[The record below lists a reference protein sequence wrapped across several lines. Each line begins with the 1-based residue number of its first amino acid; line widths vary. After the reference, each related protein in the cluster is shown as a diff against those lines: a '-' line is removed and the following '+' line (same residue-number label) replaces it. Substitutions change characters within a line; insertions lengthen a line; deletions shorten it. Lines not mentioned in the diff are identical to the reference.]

1 MTKADS
7 KRKAKNLAQP
17 LDIGAHWF
25 VQLPSTIKLIRVEVI
40 AITQRT
46 VVLQELPDI
55 ARPRIS
61 DLFDRARFERADIKF
76 VERVVPPKTLAPLAT
91 IDTRRIAS

>member
-7 KRKAKNLAQP
+7 KRQL

-25 VQLPSTIKLIRVEVI
+25 VRLPASVKLVRVEVV
-40 AITQRT
+40 AITRRT

-76 VERVVPPKTLAPLAT
+76 VERVVPPKTPLPLAT
-91 IDTRRIAS
+91 IDPRRIAS